1 MLSFIATCIV
11 LLLLSFSVRPSILK
25 ITYPF
30 TTLVGSFLSLICTF
44 IVSVWSTSMLVFVV
58 MFSVACLCL
67 MFSSGV
73 LLVFP

>member
-1 MLSFIATCIV
+1 MF
-11 LLLLSFSVRPSILK
+11 FSVRPSILK

-30 TTLVGSFLSLICTF
+30 TTLAGSFLSFICTF
-44 IVSVWSTSMLVFVV
+44 IVRLWSTSTVWFVV

-67 MFSSGV
+67 RFSSGV